1 MNDKITAGAMV
12 LMVDLATAAQ
22 VARWWVTQPA
32 EPARPRRSHAAD
44 LVAEVVP
51 LDELLKYEAEYA
63 APYDT
68 DPPRTWQWC
77 PDCIRR
83 EPGVLYPDG
92 WWCGNCK
99 QPSPAEAPATTIGG
113 TRP

>member
-1 MNDKITAGAMV
+1 MNDRITAGAMV
-12 LMVDLATAAQ
+12 LTVDLAAAARL
-22 VARWWVTQPA
+22 ARWWVTA
-32 EPARPRRSHAAD
+32 PARHRAPRP
-44 LVAEVVP
+44 LVRAV
-51 LDELLKYEAEYA
+51 LDEVTLEQLLPPWPPVHE
-63 APYDT
+63 P

-99 QPSPAEAPATTIGG
+99 QPSPAEDTATTIGG